1 MENDNQQPEN
11 IDTVVIG
18 GGQAGLCMSYALQEE
33 GREHIVLEKGRLLE
47 QWLSKRWDNFMV
59 NTPQKYTRLLGQ
71 QDDLPDTQMSVSLEK
86 TMETWNA
93 HIQNRKFPVREHT
106 EVVSVE
112 QGDNGDFIVKVKGKD
127 GPSEYRARN
136 VVAAPGNY
144 QLPNIPD
151 CASRLGNDI
160 KQLGV
165 GTYTNPSA
173 LPEGAILIIGG
184 GQTGMQIGEVLLK
197 AGRKVFIATSKVKG
211 TPRSYRGEDIFFW
224 MDRTGLL
231 QMPPQALPDPNM
243 KYDRIPITGN
253 DHPISHHSLSRLGAH
268 FLGGLKEI
276 LEDGSTALFRDDLQE
291 NIAFAQGGYD
301 FMGQMIEG
309 WIKENAGGKEFPP
322 HTPEPEW
329 EPHQPLLDFKA
340 PEKLSLKENG
350 ISTVLWATGWG
361 ADLSWL
367 KIDKVREELGPHGR
381 PESCETRVPGFYWL
395 GFHWLRS
402 LNSGNGYGFH
412 SDAPHIATKL
422 RKVEQN

>member
-1 MENDNQQPEN
+1 M
-11 IDTVVIG
+11 VIG

-47 QWLSKRWDNFMV
+47 QWLSKRWDDFMV

-71 QDDLPDTQMSVSLEK
+71 KDDLPDAQMSVSLEK
-86 TMETWNA
+86 TMEAWNA
-93 HIQNRKFPVREHT
+93 HIQSRKFPVLEHT

-112 QGDNGDFIVKVKGKD
+112 LNDNDDFIVKVRGND
-127 GPSEYRARN
+127 GPSEYQARN

-160 KQLGV
+160 KQLRV

-173 LPEGAILIIGG
+173 LPEGAVLIVGG

-224 MDRTGLL
+224 MDRIGLL
-231 QMPPQALPDPNM
+231 QMAPQALPDPDM

-253 DHPISHHSLSRLGAH
+253 DHPISHHSLARLGAH
-268 FLGGLKEI
+268 FLGGLEDI
-276 LEDGSTALFRDDLQE
+276 SEDGSTALFRDNLQD
-291 NIAFAQGGYD
+291 NIGFAQDGYD

-309 WIKENAGGKEFPP
+309 WIKENADGEEFPP

-329 EPHQPLLDFKA
+329 EPHQPLLDFEA
-340 PEKLSLKENG
+340 PGELNLRENG

-381 PESCETRVPGFYWL
+381 PESCETCVPGLFWL

-412 SDAPHIATKL
+412 SDAPYIATKL
-422 RKVEQN
+422 RKVKQAV